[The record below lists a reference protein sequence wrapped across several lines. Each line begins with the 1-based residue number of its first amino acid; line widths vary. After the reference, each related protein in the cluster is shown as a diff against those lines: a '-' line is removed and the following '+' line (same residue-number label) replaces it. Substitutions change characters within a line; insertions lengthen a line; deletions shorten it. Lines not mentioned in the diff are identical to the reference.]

1 MNRSLARGLV
11 VLQFVLLIT
20 LLVLPR
26 GQLWPSN
33 AGVLVAVV
41 ALAAVGLGLA
51 LLGAIGLGRSLT
63 ASPIPRDNA
72 ALVTSGVY
80 AAVRS
85 PIYTGLMTGGFAL
98 VLIGASAAHVLAWIA
113 LVVLL
118 SVKTRWE
125 ERMLLAT
132 YPEYR
137 AYGARVGRF
146 LPGVGRLR
154 VAGQD

>member
-20 LLVLPR
+20 LMVLPHAS
-26 GQLWPSN
+26 LWPR
-33 AGVLVAVV
+33 GGAVFAAV
-41 ALAAVGLGLA
+41 IALAAIGLGLA
-51 LLGAIGLGRSLT
+51 LLGAVGLGRSLT

-80 AAVRS
+80 AIVRS
-85 PIYTGLMTGGFAL
+85 PIYTGLMTGGVAL
-98 VLIGASAAHVLAWIA
+98 VLIGASVGHVLVWAA

-118 SVKTRWE
+118 AVKTRWE
-125 ERMLLAT
+125 EQMLLAAH
-132 YPEYR
+132 PEYR

-146 LPGVGRLR
+146 LPGVGRFR
-154 VAGQD
+154 R

>member
-11 VLQFVLLIT
+11 VMQFVLLFT

-26 GQLWPSN
+26 GELWPSN
-33 AGVLVAVV
+33 VVVLAAVI
-41 ALAAVGLGLA
+41 ALAAAGLGLA

-72 ALVTSGVY
+72 QLVTSGVF

-85 PIYTGLMTGGFAL
+85 PIYTGLMMGGAAL
-98 VLIGASAAHVLAWIA
+98 VLVGASVAHVLVWVA

-118 SVKTRWE
+118 AVKTRWE
-125 ERMLLAT
+125 ERMLLVAH
-132 YPEYR
+132 PAYR
-137 AYGARVGRF
+137 AYALRVGRF

-154 VAGQD
+154 AE

>member
-11 VLQFVLLIT
+11 ALQVVLLLT
-20 LLVLPR
+20 LLLLPA
-26 GQLWPSN
+26 GSLWPPSG
-33 AGVLVAVV
+33 GVLAAEIV
-41 ALAAVGLGLA
+41 LAATGLGLA

-63 ASPIPRDNA
+63 ASPIPREDA

-80 AAVRS
+80 AVVRS

-98 VLIGASAAHVLAWIA
+98 VLTGASVAHVVAWIA

-118 SVKTRWE
+118 ALKARWE
-125 ERMLLAT
+125 ERMLLVA
-132 YPEYR
+132 YPAYR

-146 LPGVGRLR
+146 LPWVGRLR
-154 VAGQD
+154 AD